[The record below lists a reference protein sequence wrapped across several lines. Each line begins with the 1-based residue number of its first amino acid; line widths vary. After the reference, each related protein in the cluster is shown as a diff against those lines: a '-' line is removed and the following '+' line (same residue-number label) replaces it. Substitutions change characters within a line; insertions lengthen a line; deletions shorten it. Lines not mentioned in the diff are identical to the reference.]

1 MFDFQE
7 NGILILI
14 LFFINYPISLDCIYL
29 SIEAL
34 GLFLQ
39 VSVEKQKEI
48 LALPLLELRD
58 CLHCGKLKALDVLHA
73 YQIKV
78 WPDPCC

>member
-48 LALPLLELRD
+48 LTLPLLELRD
-58 CLHCGKLKALDVLHA
+58 CLHSGKLKALDVLHA

-78 WPDPCC
+78 